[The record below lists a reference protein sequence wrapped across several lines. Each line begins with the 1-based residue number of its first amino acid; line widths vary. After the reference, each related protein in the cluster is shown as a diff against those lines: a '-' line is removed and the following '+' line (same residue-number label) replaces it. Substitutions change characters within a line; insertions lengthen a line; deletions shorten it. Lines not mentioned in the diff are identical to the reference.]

1 MKRLKSG
8 NAGSLLG
15 NGLIKLL
22 MYLYAVVV
30 IFPMAWSIV
39 SAFKSTR
46 EFYADVWAL
55 PQTWS
60 FQNFVTAWNTADIG
74 KNVLNSVLIV
84 GASVALTMVLS
95 AMIAYA
101 VARFR
106 FPGGKM
112 VGKLFIMGLFVPLV
126 LGTIPEFLILQK
138 LGLYDKRIGLVLV
151 YTAYSM
157 PLSVFIMM
165 GIYETIPSAFSE
177 AAMLDGCGHF
187 GVFFRVM
194 MPLSKSG
201 LVTISIFNFLW
212 EWNDYIYA
220 MTFLPSAENRT
231 LPVGMIKLTSMA
243 MYQTDWGAL
252 FAGLVI
258 VTVPSVIIYAVF
270 QNQLQQGMSSGG
282 IKG

>member
-1 MKRLKSG
+1 MHRKKPIRI
-8 NAGSLLG
+8 GSLLSSG
-15 NGLIKLL
+15 TIKLL
-22 MYLYAVVV
+22 MYLYAVIV
-30 IFPMAWSIV
+30 IFPMLWSII
-39 SAFKSTR
+39 SAFKSTK
-46 EFYADVWAL
+46 EFYANVWAL
-55 PQTWS
+55 PEKWS
-60 FQNFVTAWNTADIG
+60 FQNFITAWNTAEVG
-74 KNVLNSVLIV
+74 QHVLNSVLIV
-84 GASVALTMVLS
+84 GASVILPMILAS
-95 AMIAYA
+95 MIAYA
-101 VARFR
+101 VARFQ
-106 FPGGKM
+106 FFGHKFL
-112 VGKLFIMGLFVPLV
+112 GKLFIMGLFVPLV

-165 GIYETIPSAFSE
+165 GIFETIPSAFSE

-187 GVFFRVM
+187 SVFFRVM
-194 MPLSKSG
+194 LPLSKSG

-212 EWNDYIYA
+212 QWNDYIYA
-220 MTFLPSAENRT
+220 MTFLPSESNRT

-258 VTVPSVIIYAVF
+258 VTIPSVAIYILF
-270 QNQLQQGMSSGG
+270 QRQLQQGMSSGG